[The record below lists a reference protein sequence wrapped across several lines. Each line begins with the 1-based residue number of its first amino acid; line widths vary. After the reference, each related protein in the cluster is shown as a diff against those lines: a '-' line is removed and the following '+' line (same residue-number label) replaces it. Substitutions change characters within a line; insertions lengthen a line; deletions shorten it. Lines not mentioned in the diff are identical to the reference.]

1 MANTSSQDTQLT
13 RLNAQLTEFQ
23 NEKSTLDAV
32 QNPNQQII
40 DAINKLEGHIQRI
53 QRQIANVNVKKQNI
67 IDRHAA
73 VTARN
78 TDLENNF
85 GVEICAI
92 VEKYI

>member
-1 MANTSSQDTQLT
+1 MANTSSQDAQLT
-13 RLNAQLTEFQ
+13 RLNTQLTEFQ
-23 NEKSTLDAV
+23 NEKGTLEAV
-32 QNPNQQII
+32 QNPNQHIT

-53 QRQIANVNVKKQNI
+53 QRQIANANVKKQNI
-67 IDRHAA
+67 IDRHAT

-78 TDLENNF
+78 TDIENTF